1 MLADGSQRHGLDE
14 LVDSDNDE
22 TVVHIHTSAVIA
34 NSDTIFD
41 WWTANAYIL
50 RTDHDIRAVSSV
62 LYPNDFTVTAMNKLS
77 KCNTS
82 LSTYALLE
90 IKALITCTGSICN
103 LKSTRYNK
111 IKLLDQLDIRLT
123 KMKIEYMQTRI
134 PKGEQETVG

>member
-1 MLADGSQRHGLDE
+1 MSMDTMLADGSQRHGLDE

-62 LYPNDFTVTAMNKLS
+62 LYPNDFTVTAMNKFSWQRGVLHM
-77 KCNTS
+77 
-82 LSTYALLE
+82 YLE
-90 IKALITCTGSICN
+90 PAHCCWQNTCTAN
-103 LKSTRYNK
+103 
-111 IKLLDQLDIRLT
+111 
-123 KMKIEYMQTRI
+123 
-134 PKGEQETVG
+134 